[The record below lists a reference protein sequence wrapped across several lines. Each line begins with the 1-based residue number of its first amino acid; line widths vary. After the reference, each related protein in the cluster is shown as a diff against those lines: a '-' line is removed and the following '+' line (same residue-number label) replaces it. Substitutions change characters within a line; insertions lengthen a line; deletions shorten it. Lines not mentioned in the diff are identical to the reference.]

1 MIPREILKK
10 FRQIELRTNRVVT
23 GSVERCC
30 ARIPTGFCLKAQ
42 GCAPGATLGHLS
54 ANIINRNAVAA
65 MSFLSVTRG
74 IGHNPVGVGSN
85 LFSFSQGSSFLAT
98 LGQPSNI
105 ITTPTGLWQTT

>member
-10 FRQIELRTNRVVT
+10 IQQSELRTNRVVT

-30 ARIPTGFCLKAQ
+30 ARIPTRFCPKAQ
-42 GCAPGATLGHLS
+42 GCEE
-54 ANIINRNAVAA
+54 R
-65 MSFLSVTRG
+65 
-74 IGHNPVGVGSN
+74 
-85 LFSFSQGSSFLAT
+85 AT